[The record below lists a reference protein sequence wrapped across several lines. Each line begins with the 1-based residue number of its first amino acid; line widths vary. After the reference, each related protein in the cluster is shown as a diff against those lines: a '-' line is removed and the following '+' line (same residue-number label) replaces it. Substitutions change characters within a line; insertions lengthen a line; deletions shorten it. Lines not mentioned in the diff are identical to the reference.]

1 MRNRLVKRWLIIALI
16 LVLVGTAIYMFLP
29 FLIDEEQYRGTMEA
43 GLSFFLERSVSLKGP
58 ITLTF
63 SFTPT
68 LILEDVRIANP
79 SWAFHPLFLQ
89 ATRLE
94 AQLALL
100 PLIDRRLVIHRLFF
114 DGVELHLEEGPDEKN
129 NWTFGQDSTPSL
141 PSEATSEPYVSLP
154 EGGYGAIQR
163 ANISYRS
170 YGEHGPEDPTQLTII
185 EATIL
190 PLEDRLRTYAFR
202 GTFRDVPF
210 SLELAGGKLEDI
222 LNLKEPW
229 PIDGALVAA
238 DTTLKAKGQLQDSD
252 TDPYL
257 EFTGSLS
264 GHDLSSLN
272 ALLQTDLPSYGPY
285 ELMTS
290 LSLSEGNLRLADSRL
305 RVGDSDLSGQFI
317 MDFKEDRTH
326 FYSRLTGETLQT
338 KDFQSSE
345 PEDNPGHTAPPS
357 PESFAK
363 QIGMEDIDIDLELA
377 VNNFLVDTQNF
388 GKIAL
393 SAKSQ

>member
-29 FLIDEEQYRGTMEA
+29 FFIDEEQYRGTMET
-43 GLSFFLERSVSLKGP
+43 GLSFFLGRSVSLKGP

-63 SFTPT
+63 SLTPI

-79 SWAFHPLFLQ
+79 SWASHPLFLK

-129 NWTFGQDSTPSL
+129 NWTFGQDSTSSL
-141 PSEATSEPYVSLP
+141 PSEATSEPYVSVP
-154 EGGYGAIQR
+154 EHGYGAIQR

-190 PLEDRLRTYAFR
+190 PLEDRFRTYAFR

-210 SLELAGGKLEDI
+210 SLELAGGKLVDI

-229 PIDGALVAA
+229 PIDGALVVA

-264 GHDLSSLN
+264 GQARFAGSLG
-272 ALLQTDLPSYGPY
+272 T
-285 ELMTS
+285 
-290 LSLSEGNLRLADSRL
+290 
-305 RVGDSDLSGQFI
+305 
-317 MDFKEDRTH
+317 MDFLKG
-326 FYSRLTGETLQT
+326 SG
-338 KDFQSSE
+338 
-345 PEDNPGHTAPPS
+345 
-357 PESFAK
+357 
-363 QIGMEDIDIDLELA
+363 
-377 VNNFLVDTQNF
+377 
-388 GKIAL
+388 
-393 SAKSQ
+393 SAKVSGANIYQLPLIMQVHA

>member
-1 MRNRLVKRWLIIALI
+1 MRIWPFKRWLIIVLI
-16 LVLVGTAIYMFLP
+16 LVLVGTGIYMFLP
-29 FLIDEEQYRGTMEA
+29 FLIDVDQYRRHMET
-43 GLSFFLERSVSLKGP
+43 GLSFALGRRVDIEGP
-58 ITLTF
+58 IRLTF
-63 SFTPT
+63 SWNPT

-79 SWAFHPLFLQ
+79 KWASHPLFLK

-100 PLIDRRLVIHRLFF
+100 PLVDRRLVVHRLFF
-114 DGVELHLEEGPDEKN
+114 DGVELHLEEGPNELN
-129 NWTFGQDSTPSL
+129 NWTFGKDSKSAP
-141 PSEATSEPYVSLP
+141 PSETTSDPYVTVP
-154 EGGYGAIQR
+154 EDGYGALQR
-163 ANISYRS
+163 VTISYQPF
-170 YGEHGPEDPTQLTII
+170 GEDGPEDPTQLTII

-190 PLEDRLRTYAFR
+190 PLENRWRKYAFR

-210 SLELAGGKLEDI
+210 SLELAGGKLVDL

-238 DTTLKAKGQLQDSD
+238 DTTLKAKGQLHDSD

-285 ELMTS
+285 ELITS
-290 LSLSEGNLRLADSRL
+290 LSLSENNLRLADSRL
-305 RVGDSDLSGQFI
+305 RVGDTDLAGLFI

-326 FYSRLTGETLQT
+326 YISRLTGETLQI

-345 PEDNPGHTAPPS
+345 PENNPANTSPPS
-357 PESFAK
+357 QESFAK
-363 QIGMEDIDIDLELA
+363 QIG
-377 VNNFLVDTQNF
+377 
-388 GKIAL
+388 IA
-393 SAKSQ
+393 